1 MSAGVSADL
10 DLATNLHPLPE
21 RDTFAISSFPALS
34 PALTESETQAKI
46 SASTAFYLGRRQAIR
61 DVVSSIP
68 LIIADTTAV
77 VFAIAAGSAIGSQFI
92 GSTALGQPVFMTVA
106 IVMTLICHHVH
117 GLYPACGLTYSLE
130 YRRILRTC
138 LLVLMALASG
148 LLLQRTFFG
157 FPVVEFTVFAG
168 FYILSL
174 TLGRSIARRLLSS
187 CDWWAQPV
195 VLLGDLVETAS
206 LYTRLDRCRNEGLR
220 PLGILY
226 DPQSHWDQ
234 PLAPTNHVYIGPA
247 SQLEEILLR
256 TGTCRVAVAGTDP
269 LQQFD
274 WSRLHGVPHLTTSFD
289 LGHHPTEKVRLV
301 DRDGRLE
308 LHSHS
313 TLTSPGALAAK
324 RCLDLALIIIA
335 APLWVPL
342 VCLIGVVIKICDPGP
357 IFYRQD
363 RVGRFRKPFLA
374 IKFRSM
380 VCNADQKLKA
390 YLVAHPE
397 LHAEWQLTHKLRND
411 PRVTTIGEFL
421 RKTSLDELPQLW
433 NVLVGEMSLVGPRP
447 IIDCGDYDRI
457 YIQEHPEVFE
467 MYKMVRPGITG
478 LWQVSGRNETSY
490 SARVYFDRF
499 YLNNWSLML
508 DVFILWRTIKTALFR
523 EGAC

>member
-1 MSAGVSADL
+1 MSAGISADL
-10 DLATNLHPLPE
+10 ELSSTIRQLLE
-21 RDTFAISSFPALS
+21 RGDSGSIFSPPISS
-34 PALTESETQAKI
+34 ALTESEPQSKI
-46 SASTAFYLGRRQAIR
+46 SASTAFYLGRRQALR
-61 DVVSSIP
+61 DAISSVP
-68 LIIADTTAV
+68 LIFVDTAAVIISIATCVAV
-77 VFAIAAGSAIGSQFI
+77 ASLFG
-92 GSTALGQPVFMTVA
+92 GSTELGHPEFITVA
-106 IVMTLICHHVH
+106 IAMTLVCHHVH

-138 LLVLMALASG
+138 LIVLMSLAGG

-157 FPVVEFTVFAG
+157 FPAIEFTAFAVL
-168 FYILSL
+168 YTLSL
-174 TLGRSIARRLLSS
+174 TTGRSLARRLLSS
-187 CDWWAQPV
+187 FDWWTQPV
-195 VLLGDLVETAS
+195 VLLGDSVETTS

-234 PLAPTNHVYIGPA
+234 SLSPTNHVYIGPV
-247 SQLEEILLR
+247 SQLEEILTR
-256 TGTCRVAVAGTDP
+256 TGTCRVAVAGTTP
-269 LQQFD
+269 LQSFD
-274 WSRLHGVPHLTTSFD
+274 WSRLHGIPHVMTSCD
-289 LGHHPTEKVRLV
+289 LGHLPTEKVRMV

-313 TLTSPGALAAK
+313 TLTSPGTLAAK
-324 RCLDLALIIIA
+324 RCMDLALIIVA
-335 APLWVPL
+335 APFWIPL
-342 VCLIGVVIKICDPGP
+342 VCLIGALIKICDPGP

-363 RVGRFRKPFLA
+363 RVGRFRKPFRA
-374 IKFRSM
+374 VKFRSM

-390 YLVAHPE
+390 YLDAHPE

-421 RKTSLDELPQLW
+421 RKTSLDELPQFW

-447 IIDCGDYDRI
+447 IIDCSDYDRE
-457 YIQEHPEVFE
+457 YIQDHPEVFE
-467 MYKMVRPGITG
+467 MYKLVRPGITG